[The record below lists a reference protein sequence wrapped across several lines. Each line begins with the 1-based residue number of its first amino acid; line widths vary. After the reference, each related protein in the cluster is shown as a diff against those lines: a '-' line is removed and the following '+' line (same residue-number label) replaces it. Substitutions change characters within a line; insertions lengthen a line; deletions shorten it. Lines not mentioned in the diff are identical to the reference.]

1 MPNMESLYFC
11 FNGRLGEKDLE
22 SFKQTLA
29 QIIPDL
35 KITGVEEKKKENGF
49 SQTTFFFDYPWHFGY
64 DEAMDFGMVLKK
76 VYPFEEEIKLYFC
89 EPGEG
94 LYGAYLYL
102 PDRTIWDCL
111 PPEDWEPNFEKGW
124 WEQNSEKKF
133 PPWWEQIQA
142 VLSEDNR
149 EYVGDFLTT

>member
-11 FNGRLGEKDLE
+11 FNGCFGENGLE
-22 SFKQTLA
+22 SFKQMLS
-29 QIIPDL
+29 QILPDL
-35 KITGVEEKKKENGF
+35 KITGVEEKKKENGA
-49 SQTTFFFDYPWHFGY
+49 SQTIFFFDYPWHFGY
-64 DEAMDFGMVLKK
+64 DEAMDFGMILKK

-102 PDRTIWDCL
+102 PDRTIWDCF
-111 PPEDWEPNFEKGW
+111 PPEDWNPNLEEGT
-124 WEQNSEKKF
+124 S
-133 PPWWEQIQA
+133 PWWEQIQA
-142 VLSEDNR
+142 LLSANNR